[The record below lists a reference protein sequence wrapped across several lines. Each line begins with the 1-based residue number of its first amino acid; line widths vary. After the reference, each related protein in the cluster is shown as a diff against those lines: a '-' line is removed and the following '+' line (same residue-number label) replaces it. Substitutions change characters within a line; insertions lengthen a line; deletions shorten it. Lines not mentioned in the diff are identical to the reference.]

1 MLSVVLGWIFE
12 IIDRIL
18 SQLDN
23 NLLQIMKKKNILWLY
38 LFMAFA
44 IIDVFLTANG
54 QQEYRIFTK
63 PGIIL
68 FLWVYFLAISKN
80 IEGTLLRKSI
90 SAALIF
96 SWLGDVLLIFSD
108 LFLYGLG
115 AFLMA
120 HICYIIGFKLAQ
132 TNPFS
137 IGQVNFIKLFF
148 QNLPIYLLAAVFYFL
163 INAGLGS
170 LKIPVVIYLVVIVLM
185 ATTARERYGKTGS
198 SSFWQV
204 MLGAVLFMLSDG
216 ILAMNKF
223 YKPFPESGVLVMGTY
238 ILAQFLIVRGIL
250 AHISSIE
257 QK

>member
-1 MLSVVLGWIFE
+1 MLSVAFPWIFE

-18 SQLDN
+18 SKLDN
-23 NLLQIMKKKNILWLY
+23 KILQNMKKKNILWLY
-38 LFMAFA
+38 LFMVFA
-44 IIDVFLTANG
+44 IVDVFLTANG

-68 FLWVYFLAISKN
+68 FLWVYFLALSKN

-90 SAALIF
+90 SAALVF
-96 SWLGDVLLIFSD
+96 SWLGDVLLIFPD

-120 HICYIIGFKLAQ
+120 HVCYIIGFKLAQ

-148 QNLPIYLLAAVFYFL
+148 QNLPIYLLAALFYFF
-163 INAGLGS
+163 INAGLGN

-185 ATTARERYGKTGS
+185 ATTSRERYGKTNS
-198 SSFWQV
+198 VSFWQV
-204 MLGAVLFMLSDG
+204 MVGAIFFMLSDG
-216 ILAMNKF
+216 FLAINKF

-238 ILAQFLIVRGIL
+238 IFAQFLIVRGIL
-250 AHISSIE
+250 AHITSIG